1 MSNLELIRLLLDAGL
16 LVLIWM
22 VQLVVYPSFRF
33 YQKENLLRWHQLYTQ
48 RISYVVLPLMLGQIV
63 VAGLQVWEQQT
74 WMTSLSFGIVFSL
87 WAMTFLVFVPLHNK
101 IANDTY
107 DSNSLAQLVAKNWWR
122 TVLWTLVFL
131 LSLKAQLF

>member
-1 MSNLELIRLLLDAGL
+1 MLKLEFIRLLLDAGL

-22 VQLVVYPSFRF
+22 VQLVVYPSFYY

-48 RISYVVLPLMLGQIV
+48 RISYVVLPLMLGQII
-63 VAGLQVWEQQT
+63 VAGLQVWEQYT
-74 WMTSLSFGIVFSL
+74 WVTILSFGIVFSL

-107 DSNSLAQLVAKNWWR
+107 DANSLQQLVEKNWWR
-122 TVLWTLVFL
+122 TALWTLVFL
-131 LSLKAQLF
+131 LSLQAQLF